1 MPYNN
6 FKYLVDVQPTSNT
19 EVSFLIGEL
28 EFDNLKFNRKYV
40 PEDTDPD
47 KPFEPVPV
55 QVKVIY
61 AKPKTPIYMG

>member
-1 MPYNN
+1 MPYNKT
-6 FKYLVDVQPTSNT
+6 KYLVLVQPTSNT

-47 KPFEPVPV
+47 EPFEPVPV
-55 QVKVIY
+55 RVKVIY
-61 AKPKTPIYMG
+61 AKSKQ

>member
-1 MPYNN
+1 MVPIISRCESSS
-6 FKYLVDVQPTSNT
+6 VPTSNT

-55 QVKVIY
+55 RVKVIY
-61 AKPKTPIYMG
+61 AKPKPPIYKV